1 MAKNATITTCDWTE
15 FTIPFD
21 YESYKY
27 NEGVANYNNS
37 GGAILVTFGTN
48 ADAGQGSSGD
58 EVYVDDMVLV
68 YNHDLASV
76 VYDGTNV
83 TVAPSMDLSDQYY
96 DESKLALTHNAKGN
110 ATIDDSNYN
119 KATGLLT
126 ITVKGENYGEETETD
141 YASMFKDNT
150 SKSTYTIQFK
160 PYEAE
165 LLSLTYDGKSL
176 PLDAANMT
184 EAVITG
190 PFDDTKLSYTQSDY
204 ATVQVN
210 DYFEEER
217 VLSLDVTSKDG
228 GASNTYEIQLYY
240 KGDVNNDGSVTI
252 ADVTSLVNIILG
264 KTTDYKEAIADVNGD
279 GSVTIADVTA
289 LVNIILGKQN

>member
-1 MAKNATITTCDWTE
+1 
-15 FTIPFD
+15 
-21 YESYKY
+21 
-27 NEGVANYNNS
+27 
-37 GGAILVTFGTN
+37 
-48 ADAGQGSSGD
+48 
-58 EVYVDDMVLV
+58 
-68 YNHDLASV
+68 
-76 VYDGTNV
+76 
-83 TVAPSMDLSDQYY
+83 MDLHDQYY
-96 DESKLALTHNAKGN
+96 DKSKLVLTHNAKGN

-126 ITVKGENYGEETETD
+126 ITVYGEDYGTD
-141 YASMFKDNT
+141 TDTLFQNPNSYT
-150 SKSTYTIQFK
+150 TYTIQFK

-210 DYFEEER
+210 EYYEEER
-217 VLSLDVTSKDG
+217 LLSLDVTSKDG

-264 KTTDYKEAIADVNGD
+264 KATDYKEAIADVNGD